1 MGNSNLETGLAALK
15 QGDYQT
21 AIATLENICETE
33 LHESTR
39 LRAQIGLVQAY
50 QQIGDRYQACQ
61 LCQTLIQ
68 SQNAQAKKWAMAK
81 LRELSP
87 SQDVVAASPPPPNS
101 GNNHPGLI
109 NDPTGFMPFE
119 SPANNPANSPANHPV
134 NPATTADPT
143 GFVPL
148 SPAPVTPRPPQPT
161 NLPRPANS
169 GKITKSQPTT
179 NNHLPTQG
187 KTPVSNPA
195 SGVKLPAKPPPPPKS
210 PLPKGETLPN
220 LVRPGKPP
228 LPPKGK
234 IPPNSVSV
242 VAPPP
247 PPARPAAPI
256 PQQPRFMQ
264 NGSDSQTADPSPTQ
278 SLTQTQPPAP
288 SPEITWRQAGR
299 AKNWRKMKPV
309 KQGQLLL
316 VQLITAI
323 ALFWLVREFVE
334 FSLLNINQAFAQMP
348 LLSPVQWFYQDQTWT
363 VLLGL
368 ILLFMASPWLM
379 DLLLEK
385 CYGLQPLSWKTL
397 GDRSPEASK
406 LLLQFSRE
414 QNIPQCKLG
423 LLPTDAPMAI
433 SLGCLPRF
441 ARIIVSRGL
450 LEKLE
455 PDEIAAIY
463 AGELGH
469 ILSGTLPLMSLAMLL
484 LQIPYTIYLQVA
496 KDGQPWEKV
505 STSQGQFMTVCATLI
520 SSVAYGC
527 YWLLRWPV
535 LWLSRL
541 RLYHSDRVAAQ
552 LTGNPNGLSRALL
565 KIAIGMAENIQTVG
579 ETSGLLEG
587 WELLTPVGVRQAV
600 TFGSCAGRDTACRVP
615 TWENVLTWDRSNPW
629 RRWLTLNNSHLLLGD
644 RLYILSLY
652 AKFWQLEPELDFV
665 ASPKGKLE
673 KSAIQRFILQ
683 VIPFFGLPLG
693 LAIGLVF
700 WGIGGIGGILG
711 IEQVTWL
718 WGDRAILLSCLPI
731 GISMGILLRINQ
743 FFPDLPPPT
752 SSVPELSEL
761 LTNPTSLPIDSQP
774 IYLEGKL
781 LGRSGIS
788 NALAQDLILQ
798 SSEGLI
804 KLHCFSKL
812 GPFAYLWPLQN
823 RPIDLVGS
831 EVKITGWFR
840 RGATVWVDVETIETT
855 RESKISGFSFQ
866 CGHPIWSTVL
876 AAIAA
881 LWGVYLN
888 LQGGTP

>member
-1 MGNSNLETGLAALK
+1 MGNSNLEIGLAALK
-15 QGDYQT
+15 KGDYQT

-39 LRAQIGLVQAY
+39 LRAQIALVQAY
-50 QQIGDRYQACQ
+50 QKIGDRYQACQ
-61 LCQTLIQ
+61 LCQTLIESQ
-68 SQNAQAKKWAMAK
+68 STTNAAQAKKWAMAK

-87 SQDVVAASPPPPNS
+87 SPVLDASLAQPGS
-101 GNNHPGLI
+101 GNKHSGLI
-109 NDPTGFMPFE
+109 NDPTGFIPFE
-119 SPANNPANSPANHPV
+119 SPANNPANHPV
-134 NPATTADPT
+134 NPSPTTDPT

-148 SPAPVTPRPPQPT
+148 SPAPAAPKPPQAT
-161 NLPRPANS
+161 NRPRPAN
-169 GKITKSQPTT
+169 QP
-179 NNHLPTQG
+179 P
-187 KTPVSNPA
+187 SNPG
-195 SGVKLPAKPPPPPKS
+195 SGVKRPAKPPPPPKS
-210 PLPKGETLPN
+210 PLIKGQGLSN
-220 LVRPGKPP
+220 GVKPGKPP
-228 LPPKGK
+228 LPPKVNMLLGK
-234 IPPNSVSV
+234 PPNAVSFL
-242 VAPPP
+242 APPASMASGA
-247 PPARPAAPI
+247 ARLGAPI

-264 NGSDSQTADPSPTQ
+264 NLSDSPTADPSPPP
-278 SLTQTQPPAP
+278 SPSPSPSQTP

-309 KQGQLLL
+309 KQGQLFL
-316 VQLITAI
+316 VQVTTAI

-334 FSLLNINQAFAQMP
+334 FSLWQINDILLKMP
-348 LLSPVQWFYQDQTWT
+348 WVWPVPWFYQDQTWT

-368 ILLFMASPWLM
+368 IGLFMASPWLM

-397 GDRSPEASK
+397 SDRSPEASK

-414 QNIPQCKLG
+414 QSIPQCKLG

-433 SLGCLPRF
+433 SYGCLPRF
-441 ARIIVSRGL
+441 ARIVVSRGL

-484 LQIPYTIYLQVA
+484 LQIPYSIYLQVA

-505 STSQGQFMTVCATLI
+505 STSQGQFMVVCATLI
-520 SSVAYGC
+520 SSMAYGF

-565 KIAIGMAENIQTVG
+565 KIAIGIAENIQTVG

-600 TFGSCAGRDTACRVP
+600 TFGSCAGRTA
-615 TWENVLTWDRSNPW
+615 WENLLIWDQSNPW
-629 RRWLTLNNSHLLLGD
+629 RRWMTLNNSHLLLGD

-665 ASPKGKLE
+665 APPKGKLE

-693 LAIGLVF
+693 LAIGLGF
-700 WGIGGIGGILG
+700 WAIGGIGGILG

-718 WGDRAILLSCLPI
+718 WGDRATMLSCLPI

-752 SSVPELSEL
+752 SSLPELSEL

-788 NALAQDLILQ
+788 NGLAQDLILQ

-831 EVKITGWFR
+831 QVKITGWFR
-840 RGATVWVDVETIETT
+840 RGATVWVDVENMEPTSD
-855 RESKISGFSFQ
+855 RQRPLISCQ
-866 CGHPIWSTVL
+866 CGHPIWSTIL

>member
-1 MGNSNLETGLAALK
+1 MGNSNLEIGLAALK

-21 AIATLENICETE
+21 AIATLENICEAE

-39 LRAQIGLVQAY
+39 LRAQIALVQAY
-50 QQIGDRYQACQ
+50 QQIGDRDRACQ
-61 LCQTLIQ
+61 LCQTLIHTQ
-68 SQNAQAKKWAMAK
+68 STTNAPAKKWAMAK

-87 SQDVVAASPPPPNS
+87 SQDVVAASPPSPNS
-101 GNNHPGLI
+101 GNKNPGLI

-119 SPANNPANSPANHPV
+119 SPANSPANNPV
-134 NPATTADPT
+134 NPSPTADPT

-148 SPAPVTPRPPQPT
+148 SPAPVTPKPPQPT

-179 NNHLPTQG
+179 ANQPP
-187 KTPVSNPA
+187 KNPE
-195 SGVKLPAKPPPPPKS
+195 SGVKRPPKPPPPPKS
-210 PLPKGETLPN
+210 PLPKGQGLSHG
-220 LVRPGKPP
+220 VRPAKPP
-228 LPPKGK
+228 LPPKVNM
-234 IPPNSVSV
+234 PPRSQAGAWELGSV

-247 PPARPAAPI
+247 PQARPAAPI

-264 NGSDSQTADPSPTQ
+264 NGSDSPTADPSPTP
-278 SLTQTQPPAP
+278 TQPPAPIP

-309 KQGQLLL
+309 KQGQLFL
-316 VQLITAI
+316 VQFTTAI
-323 ALFWLVREFVE
+323 ALFWLMVQFVE
-334 FSLLNINQAFAQMP
+334 FSVLNINQALSQMP

-368 ILLFMASPWLM
+368 IGLFMASPWLM

-397 GDRSPEASK
+397 SDRSPEASK
-406 LLLQFSRE
+406 LLLQFSRQ

-441 ARIIVSRGL
+441 ARIFVSRGL

-484 LQIPYTIYLQVA
+484 LQIPYSIYLQVA
-496 KDGQPWEKV
+496 KDGQTWEKV
-505 STSQGQFMTVCATLI
+505 STSQGHFMTVCATLI
-520 SSVAYGC
+520 SSVAYGL

-541 RLYHSDRVAAQ
+541 RLYHSDRAAAQ

-587 WELLTPVGVRQAV
+587 WELLTPVGVRQAL

-615 TWENVLTWDRSNPW
+615 TWENLLAWDRSNPW
-629 RRWLTLNNSHLLLGD
+629 RPWMTLNNSHLLLGD

-665 ASPKGKLE
+665 APPKGKLE

-693 LAIGLVF
+693 LAIGLGF
-700 WGIGGIGGILG
+700 WAIGGIGGILG

-798 SSEGLI
+798 SSEGPI

-831 EVKITGWFR
+831 QVKITGWFR
-840 RGATVWVDVETIETT
+840 RGATVWVDVETIAPTSD
-855 RESKISGFSFQ
+855 RQRPQLSFQ

>member
-1 MGNSNLETGLAALK
+1 MGNSNLEIGLAALK

-39 LRAQIGLVQAY
+39 LRAQIALVQAY

-61 LCQTLIQ
+61 LCQTLIHTQ
-68 SQNAQAKKWAMAK
+68 STTNAPAKKWAMAK

-101 GNNHPGLI
+101 GNKNPGLI

-119 SPANNPANSPANHPV
+119 SPANSPANNPV
-134 NPATTADPT
+134 NPSPTADPT

-148 SPAPVTPRPPQPT
+148 SPAPVTPKPPQPS

-169 GKITKSQPTT
+169 GKLTKSQPTT
-179 NNHLPTQG
+179 ENQPP
-187 KTPVSNPA
+187 KNPG
-195 SGVKLPAKPPPPPKS
+195 SGVKRPPKPPAPPKS
-210 PLPKGETLPN
+210 PLLKGQGLSN
-220 LVRPGKPP
+220 GVRPAKPP
-228 LPPKGK
+228 LPPKMNM
-234 IPPNSVSV
+234 PPNSVSV

-264 NGSDSQTADPSPTQ
+264 NGSDSPTADPSPIQ
-278 SLTQTQPPAP
+278 SLIQTQPPAP

-309 KQGQLLL
+309 KQGQLFL
-316 VQLITAI
+316 VQVTTAI
-323 ALFWLVREFVE
+323 ALFWLMVEFVE
-334 FSLLNINQAFAQMP
+334 FSFLLINDVLLKMP

-368 ILLFMASPWLM
+368 IGLFMASPWLM

-397 GDRSPEASK
+397 SDRSPEASK

-441 ARIIVSRGL
+441 ARIVVSRGL

-484 LQIPYTIYLQVA
+484 LQIPYSIYLQVA

-520 SSVAYGC
+520 SSVAYGF

-541 RLYHSDRVAAQ
+541 RLYHSDRAAAQ

-600 TFGSCAGRDTACRVP
+600 TFGSCAGRTSWENLL
-615 TWENVLTWDRSNPW
+615 TWERSNPW
-629 RRWLTLNNSHLLLGD
+629 RPWMTLNNSHLLLGD

-693 LAIGLVF
+693 LAIGLGF
-700 WGIGGIGGILG
+700 WAIGGIGGILG

-718 WGDRAILLSCLPI
+718 WGDRITLLSCLPI

-752 SSVPELSEL
+752 SSLPELSEL

-804 KLHCFSKL
+804 KLHCFAKL

-831 EVKITGWFR
+831 QVKITGWFR
-840 RGATVWVDVETIETT
+840 RGATVWVDVENMETIA
-855 RESKISGFSFQ
+855 ESQRSRLSFPG
-866 CGHPIWSTVL
+866 GHPIWSTIL

-881 LWGVYLN
+881 IWGVYLN
-888 LQGGTP
+888 LQGGAVF

>member
-1 MGNSNLETGLAALK
+1 MGNSNLEIGLAALK

-21 AIATLENICETE
+21 AIATLENICEIE

-39 LRAQIGLVQAY
+39 LRAQIALVQAY
-50 QQIGDRYQACQ
+50 QKIGDRYQACQ
-61 LCQTLIQ
+61 LCQTLIE
-68 SQNAQAKKWAMAK
+68 SESTTNAAQAKKWAMAK

-87 SQDVVAASPPPPNS
+87 SPGLDASFAQPGS
-101 GNNHPGLI
+101 GNKNPGLI
-109 NDPTGFMPFE
+109 NDPTGFIPFE
-119 SPANNPANSPANHPV
+119 SPANNPANNPV
-134 NPATTADPT
+134 NPSPTTDPT

-148 SPAPVTPRPPQPT
+148 SPAPAAPKPPQPT
-161 NLPRPANS
+161 NRPRPANS

-179 NNHLPTQG
+179 ANQPPNNPG
-187 KTPVSNPA
+187 
-195 SGVKLPAKPPPPPKS
+195 SGVKRPPKPPPPPKS
-210 PLPKGETLPN
+210 PLIKGQGLSN
-220 LVRPGKPP
+220 GVKPGKPP
-228 LPPKGK
+228 LPPKVNMLLGK
-234 IPPNSVSV
+234 PPNAVSF
-242 VAPPP
+242 VAPPASIASGS
-247 PPARPAAPI
+247 ARPAAPI

-264 NGSDSQTADPSPTQ
+264 NGSDSPTADPSPTP
-278 SLTQTQPPAP
+278 SPSPSPSQTP

-309 KQGQLLL
+309 KQGQLFL
-316 VQLITAI
+316 VQVTTAI

-334 FSLLNINQAFAQMP
+334 FSLWQINAVLVKMP
-348 LLSPVQWFYQDQTWT
+348 WVWPVQWFYQDQTWR

-368 ILLFMASPWLM
+368 IGLFMASPWLM

-397 GDRSPEASK
+397 SDRSPEASK

-423 LLPTDAPMAI
+423 LLPTDAPMGI
-433 SLGCLPRF
+433 SYGCLPRF
-441 ARIIVSRGL
+441 ARIVVSRGL

-469 ILSGTLPLMSLAMLL
+469 IVSGTLPLMSLAILL
-484 LQIPYTIYLQVA
+484 LQIPYSIYLQVA

-520 SSVAYGC
+520 SSVAYGL

-541 RLYHSDRVAAQ
+541 RLYHSDREAAQ

-565 KIAIGMAENIQTVG
+565 KIAIGMAEDIKAQG
-579 ETSGLLEG
+579 ETNGLLEG
-587 WELLTPVGVRQAV
+587 FELLTPVGVRQAV
-600 TFGSCAGRDTACRVP
+600 TFGSCGGQTA
-615 TWENVLTWDRSNPW
+615 WENLLTWDRSNPW
-629 RRWLTLNNSHLLLGD
+629 RPWMTLNNSHLLLGD

-665 ASPKGKLE
+665 APPKGKLE
-673 KSAIQRFILQ
+673 KSTIQRFILQ

-693 LAIGLVF
+693 LALGLGF
-700 WGIGGIGGILG
+700 WAIGGLGGIFG
-711 IEQVTWL
+711 IEQITWL
-718 WGDRAILLSCLPI
+718 WGDRVTMLSCLPI
-731 GISMGILLRINQ
+731 GISMGILLRINH
-743 FFPDLPPPT
+743 FFPDLPPAT

-761 LTNPTSLPIDSQP
+761 LTNPTSLPLDSQP
-774 IYLEGKL
+774 ICLEGKL

-798 SSEGLI
+798 SPGGLI

-812 GPFAYLWPLQN
+812 GPFAYIWPLQN

-831 EVKITGWFR
+831 QVKITGWFR
-840 RGATVWVDVETIETT
+840 RGATVWVDVENMEKIA
-855 RESKISGFSFQ
+855 ESQRSRLSFPG
-866 CGHPIWSTVL
+866 GHPIWSTIL

>member
-1 MGNSNLETGLAALK
+1 MGNSNLEIGLAALK

-33 LHESTR
+33 LHEYTR
-39 LRAQIGLVQAY
+39 LRAQIALVQAY
-50 QQIGDRYQACQ
+50 QQIGDRHQACQ
-61 LCQTLIQ
+61 LCQTLIHTP
-68 SQNAQAKKWAMAK
+68 STTNLPGKKWAMAK

-87 SQDVVAASPPPPNS
+87 SPVLNASNTPPGS
-101 GNNHPGLI
+101 GANNPSLI

-119 SPANNPANSPANHPV
+119 SPANSPANNPV
-134 NPATTADPT
+134 NPSPTADPT

-148 SPAPVTPRPPQPT
+148 SPAPVTPKPPQPT
-161 NLPRPANS
+161 NFPRPANS

-179 NNHLPTQG
+179 ANQPSNNPG
-187 KTPVSNPA
+187 
-195 SGVKLPAKPPPPPKS
+195 SGVQRPPQPPPPPKS
-210 PLPKGETLPN
+210 PLIKGQGLSN
-220 LVRPGKPP
+220 GVRPAKPP
-228 LPPKGK
+228 LPPKVK
-234 IPPNSVSV
+234 MPPNPPLSPAGASFPGSV

-247 PPARPAAPI
+247 PRPRPAALI

-264 NGSDSQTADPSPTQ
+264 NGSDSPTADPSPTP
-278 SLTQTQPPAP
+278 TQPPAPSP

-309 KQGQLLL
+309 KQGQLFL
-316 VQLITAI
+316 VQFTTAI
-323 ALFWLVREFVE
+323 ALFWLIVQFVE
-334 FSLLNINQAFAQMP
+334 FSLLLINDVLLKMP
-348 LLSPVQWFYQDQTWT
+348 WVWPVQWFYQDQTWT

-368 ILLFMASPWLM
+368 IGLFMASPWVM

-397 GDRSPEASK
+397 SDRSPEASK
-406 LLLQFSRE
+406 LLLQFSRQ

-433 SLGCLPRF
+433 SYGCLPRF
-441 ARIIVSRGL
+441 TRIVVSRGL

-469 ILSGTLPLMSLAMLL
+469 IISGTLPLMSLAMLL
-484 LQIPYTIYLQVA
+484 LQIPYSIYLQVA

-505 STSQGQFMTVCATLI
+505 STSQGHFMVVCATLI
-520 SSVAYGC
+520 SSVAYGF

-600 TFGSCAGRDTACRVP
+600 TLGSCAGRT
-615 TWENVLTWDRSNPW
+615 TWENLLAWDRSNPW
-629 RRWLTLNNSHLLLGD
+629 RRWLTLNNSHLLLGE

-665 ASPKGKLE
+665 APPKGKLE

-693 LAIGLVF
+693 LASGLGF
-700 WGIGGIGGILG
+700 WAIGGIGGILG
-711 IEQVTWL
+711 IEQITWL
-718 WGDRAILLSCLPI
+718 WGDRVILLSCLPI

-743 FFPDLPPPT
+743 FFPDLPPGK

-761 LTNPTSLPIDSQP
+761 LANPTSLPIDSQP

-840 RGATVWVDVETIETT
+840 RGATVWVDVETIAPTSD
-855 RESKISGFSFQ
+855 RQRPLISCQ

-881 LWGVYLN
+881 LWGAYLN
-888 LQGGTP
+888 LQGGAIF

>member
-1 MGNSNLETGLAALK
+1 MGNSNLEIGLAALK

-39 LRAQIGLVQAY
+39 LRAQIALVQAY

-61 LCQTLIQ
+61 LCQTLIESQ
-68 SQNAQAKKWAMAK
+68 STTNVAQAKKWAMAK

-87 SQDVVAASPPPPNS
+87 SPVLDASLAQPGS
-101 GNNHPGLI
+101 GNQHSGLI
-109 NDPTGFMPFE
+109 NDPTGFIPFE
-119 SPANNPANSPANHPV
+119 SPANNPANHPV
-134 NPATTADPT
+134 NPLPTTDPT

-148 SPAPVTPRPPQPT
+148 SPAPAAPKPPQPT
-161 NLPRPANS
+161 NRPRPANS

-179 NNHLPTQG
+179 ANQPPNNPG
-187 KTPVSNPA
+187 
-195 SGVKLPAKPPPPPKS
+195 SGVKRPPKPPPPPKS
-210 PLPKGETLPN
+210 PLIKGQGLSN
-220 LVRPGKPP
+220 GVKPGKPP
-228 LPPKGK
+228 LPPKVNMLLGK
-234 IPPNSVSV
+234 PPNAVSFL
-242 VAPPP
+242 APPASMTSGA
-247 PPARPAAPI
+247 ARLGAPI

-264 NGSDSQTADPSPTQ
+264 NLSDSPMADPSPPP
-278 SLTQTQPPAP
+278 SPSPSPSQTP

-309 KQGQLLL
+309 KQGQLFL
-316 VQLITAI
+316 VQVTTAI

-334 FSLLNINQAFAQMP
+334 FSLWQINDVLLKMP
-348 LLSPVQWFYQDQTWT
+348 WVWPVPWFYQDQTWT

-368 ILLFMASPWLM
+368 IGLFMASPWLM

-397 GDRSPEASK
+397 SDRSPEASK

-433 SLGCLPRF
+433 SYGCLPRF

-484 LQIPYTIYLQVA
+484 LQIPYSIYLQVA

-505 STSQGQFMTVCATLI
+505 STSQGQFMVVCATLI
-520 SSVAYGC
+520 SSMAYGF

-565 KIAIGMAENIQTVG
+565 KIAIGIAENIQTVG

-600 TFGSCAGRDTACRVP
+600 TFGSCAGRTA
-615 TWENVLTWDRSNPW
+615 WENLLIWDRSNPW
-629 RRWLTLNNSHLLLGD
+629 RRWMTLNNSHLLLGE

-665 ASPKGKLE
+665 APPKGKLE

-693 LAIGLVF
+693 LAIGLGF
-700 WGIGGIGGILG
+700 WAIGGSGGILG
-711 IEQVTWL
+711 IEQITWL
-718 WGDRAILLSCLPI
+718 WGDRATMLSCLPI

-788 NALAQDLILQ
+788 NGLAQDLILQ

-812 GPFAYLWPLQN
+812 GPFAYLWPWQN

-831 EVKITGWFR
+831 QVKIAGWFR

-855 RESKISGFSFQ
+855 SDRQRQQISCQ